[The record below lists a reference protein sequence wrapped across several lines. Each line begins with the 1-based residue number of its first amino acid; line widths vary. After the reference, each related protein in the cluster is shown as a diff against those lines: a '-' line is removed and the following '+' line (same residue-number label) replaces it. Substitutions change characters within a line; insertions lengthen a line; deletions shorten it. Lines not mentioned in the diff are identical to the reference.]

1 MKPFSGLIS
10 LLALPL
16 LTFAQAGSGTVTG
29 TIKDTGGAPISGAN
43 ISVVH
48 LETSQRATATTNTLG
63 AFRIEPLTVG
73 GYTLQAEYRGA
84 RLDSRIEIVQQGQVI
99 DIGTLVLNA
108 PTQSG
113 APAPTQTSAAPAADE
128 QLPGKVNDSVT
139 VTARRVE
146 EEAQDVPIPVSV
158 VTGEVIEKAAAFNIN
173 RIKELIPTV
182 QFYSSNP
189 RNSAINIRGLGAPF
203 GLTNDGIDQGV
214 GFYVDGVYFARPAA
228 ATLDFIDLEQIEIL
242 RGPQGTLFG
251 KNTTAGAINIRT
263 RKPTFTPESRYELSY
278 GNFGFVQAKAS
289 VSGPIIKDKLAARI
303 SFSGTQRD
311 GMLYNVRSQQGVND
325 LNNLGVRGQ
334 VLSVIKPNLTLLFSA
349 DYTRQRPNGY
359 AQVIAG
365 VAPTLR
371 PLNRQY
377 AAIAADLGYK
387 PPSFNPFDRLIDT
400 DTPWR
405 SNQTMGGGSVTLDW
419 DRGPATLTAITA
431 WRYWD
436 WDPSN
441 DRDFIGL
448 PVTTISS
455 GTSRQTQWTQE
466 LRYAGRANSKL
477 TYLIGAFYF
486 GQRLN
491 SGVNGSHVQKQEQGA
506 AAARFLLAPSA
517 AANTPGLLTGYGQNV
532 DFDLRSASAA
542 VFGQVEY
549 SLTEKLK
556 ITPGLRYNDD
566 IKNVNYNQTVYGG
579 LQTTDPT
586 LIALQRSVLA
596 PLAYAANVS
605 KGNVSGQLTLS
616 YKASTNAN
624 AYATYSTGYKS
635 VGMNLGGVPLDAN
648 NNAIKSAAIVKPEDV
663 RNFEVGVKT
672 APWKNVTANFSAFD
686 TNIKN
691 FQTQV
696 VNAQVGVLRGY
707 LANARRVR
715 VRGIEFDGTARLTPE
730 FTVYASAAFTD
741 GRYMDFKDAPPPLEE
756 TGGPQTKDISGSTLP
771 GISKWAVSYGGEHIF
786 RKTFFTLPGEYFVRM
801 DASYRSAYSS
811 SPSASKYLN
820 VQGYPLFNPRIGFR
834 SRDGWAIT
842 LWARNALDRNYFEL
856 LAPQPG
862 NSGLYVGLPADRR
875 TVGITLSQS
884 FGGK

>member
-1 MKPFSGLIS
+1 LIKKVKIVLGGLFLAATAWAQSGGLK
-10 LLALPL
+10 
-16 LTFAQAGSGTVTG
+16 G
-29 TIKDTGGAPISGAN
+29 TIKDPGNAPIAGVAVR
-43 ISVVH
+43 VVN
-48 LETSQRATATTNTLG
+48 LETGQRLETTTNANGEFQIGTL
-63 AFRIEPLTVG
+63 AVG
-73 GYTLQAEYRGA
+73 GYTIQTEFQGA
-84 RLDSRIEIVQQGQVI
+84 KLDSRFEIAQQGQAI
-99 DIGTLVLNA
+99 DLGALVMARPAAGT
-108 PTQSG
+108 PTQSQ
-113 APAPTQTSAAPAADE
+113 APQPAADE
-128 QLPGKVNDSVT
+128 QVPGKVSDSVT

-146 EEAQDVPIPVSV
+146 EELQDVPIPVSV

-228 ATLDFIDLEQIEIL
+228 ATLDFLDLEQIEIL
-242 RGPQGTLFG
+242 RGPQGTLYG
-251 KNTTAGAINIRT
+251 KNTTAGAISIKT

-278 GNFGFVQAKAS
+278 GNFGFIQAKAS
-289 VSGPIIKDKLAARI
+289 FSGPLVKDKVAARF

-311 GMLYNVRSQQGVND
+311 GMLYNTRTQDDVND

-334 VLSVIKPNLTLLFSA
+334 VLYAIKPNLTLLFST
-349 DYTRQRPNGY
+349 DYTRQRPEGY

-365 VAPTLR
+365 VTPTLR
-371 PLNRQY
+371 AANRQW
-377 AAIAADLGYK
+377 AGIAKDLSYT
-387 PPSFNPFDRLIDT
+387 PPSYNPFDRLVDT

-419 DRGPATLTAITA
+419 DRGPGTLTAITA

-436 WDPSN
+436 WNPSN
-441 DRDFIGL
+441 DRDFTGL
-448 PVTTISS
+448 PITTISAAP
-455 GTSRQTQWTQE
+455 SRQTQWTQE
-466 LRYAGRANSKL
+466 IRYAGRASSRL

-491 SGVNGSHVQKQEQGA
+491 DTSGQKTEAGA
-506 AAARFLLAPSA
+506 ATARYSLAPNA
-517 AANTPGLLTGYGQNV
+517 AANTPGLLNGYGQNV
-532 DFDLRSASAA
+532 QFDLRTSSSA

-556 ITPGLRYNDD
+556 LSPGLRYNYD
-566 IKNVNYNQTVYGG
+566 IKNLNYNQTVYGG
-579 LQTTDPT
+579 LQTADAA
-586 LIALQRSVLA
+586 LIALQRSVYS
-596 PLAYAANVS
+596 PLAYDASVS

-616 YKASTNAN
+616 YKASSKAN

-635 VGMNLGGVPLDAN
+635 VGLNLGGVPLDAN
-648 NNAIKSAAIVKPEDV
+648 NVPSKAAAIVKPEDV
-663 RNFEVGVKT
+663 RNWEVGVKT
-672 APWKNVTANFSAFD
+672 APFKNVTANFSAFN
-686 TNIKN
+686 TGIKN

-696 VNAQVGVLRGY
+696 VNGQIGVVRGY
-707 LANARRVR
+707 LANAARVR
-715 VRGIEFDGTARLTPE
+715 VRGSEFDGTARLTPE

-756 TGGPQTKDISGSTLP
+756 TGGPAVKDISGSVLP

-786 RKTFFTLPGEYFVRM
+786 RKSLFTLPGEFFVRM
-801 DASYRSAYSS
+801 DASYRSGYSS
-811 SPSASKYLN
+811 NPTASKYLN
-820 VQGYPLFNPRIGFR
+820 VQGYPLLNPRIGFR

-856 LAPQPG
+856 LSPAPG
-862 NSGLYVGLPADRR
+862 GSGLYVGLPGDRR
-875 TVGITLSQS
+875 TVGVTLSQS